1 MPRKE
6 EPTTTCN
13 FCKRGRV
20 IKRTEE
26 IAFRQPSDIGYIR
39 CRVTVSIGF
48 CDVCEATSV
57 DPEVDKILEQAS
69 ARILSCFAAPAPL
82 PPACRGDSIGGGLLL
97 VTMACRCATAP
108 AWFILLLPTCL
119 DANENRITIIPE
131 ICSCGLILIAT
142 EKSGVYRQLSVLL
155 FKILNTPFS
164 GKCPIDVVKENRP
177 EISP

>member
-57 DPEVDKILEQAS
+57 DPGVDKILEQAS

-119 DANENRITIIPE
+119 DATEQMKI
-131 ICSCGLILIAT
+131 GLQSFRKFVPADLSLSPPKKAT
-142 EKSGVYRQLSVLL
+142 RCVSSIER
-155 FKILNTPFS
+155 TPL
-164 GKCPIDVVKENRP
+164 
-177 EISP
+177 